1 MRSFVQQI
9 SAVKC
14 ILPHVPYAIV
24 RHPEIQEKVRNEVH
38 KVVGTERQ
46 PTLADRANL
55 PFTDAT
61 VLEIQRM
68 ANVCKSN

>member
-1 MRSFVQQI
+1 MHTST
-9 SAVKC
+9 C
-14 ILPHVPYAIV
+14 PLCYYV

-68 ANVCKSN
+68 ANVCKYNWKLM

>member
-1 MRSFVQQI
+1 MEICTYPLSYYF
-9 SAVKC
+9 
-14 ILPHVPYAIV
+14 
-24 RHPEIQEKVRNEVH
+24 RHPEIQEKVRDEVNR
-38 KVVGTERQ
+38 VVGTERQ

>member
-1 MRSFVQQI
+1 MRD
-9 SAVKC
+9 
-14 ILPHVPYAIV
+14 
-24 RHPEIQEKVRNEVH
+24 EVH

-55 PFTDAT
+55 PYTDAT